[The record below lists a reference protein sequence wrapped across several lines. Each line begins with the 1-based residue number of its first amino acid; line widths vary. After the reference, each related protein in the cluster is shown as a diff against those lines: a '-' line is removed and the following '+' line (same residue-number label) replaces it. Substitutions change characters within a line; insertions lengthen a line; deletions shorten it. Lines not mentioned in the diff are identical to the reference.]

1 MTNSRVITQ
10 IDFVKKEEDLSSE
23 NGPSFDILA
32 ELKDCQAIRA
42 QISER
47 LDRLVED
54 FQSGKASVPVW
65 SLDKLETD
73 SRDLAERFRKI
84 ALVLRVL

>member
-1 MTNSRVITQ
+1 MANSLVFAQT
-10 IDFVKKEEDLSSE
+10 DLVNKEEDLSSE